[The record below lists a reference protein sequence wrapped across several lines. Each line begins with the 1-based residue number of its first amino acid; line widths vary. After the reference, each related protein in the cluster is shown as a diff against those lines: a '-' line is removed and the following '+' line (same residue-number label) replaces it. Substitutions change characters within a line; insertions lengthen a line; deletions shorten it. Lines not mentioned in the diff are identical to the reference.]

1 MAALVER
8 APAHHNIMAA
18 QDPAGLG
25 SVVACGRATE
35 AHIRLPF
42 STCPTVPMQCQPSGE
57 LAAGGG

>member
-1 MAALVER
+1 
-8 APAHHNIMAA
+8 MAA